1 MSMCWQRGHFKSVAV
16 SVHKIRI
23 AFQRRHF
30 CNPDRLAAVR
40 AVDGEKPFPLF
51 NGFDH
56 GLRLRARR
64 SGHAAAPPKAAM
76 NARRLTAI
84 PPEEVNSALASDHV
98 AAGAA
103 GFFALIQ
110 SGDRPEQ

>member
-1 MSMCWQRGHFKSVAV
+1 VLAEGALQISCRSVRE
-16 SVHKIRI
+16 IRI

-56 GLRLRARR
+56 GFRLIVSRSRMLTKVIDGPRRAL
-64 SGHAAAPPKAAM
+64 SFNHLVGAG
-76 NARRLTAI
+76 
-84 PPEEVNSALASDHV
+84 EEGGRCV
-98 AAGAA
+98 
-103 GFFALIQ
+103 
-110 SGDRPEQ
+110 ET